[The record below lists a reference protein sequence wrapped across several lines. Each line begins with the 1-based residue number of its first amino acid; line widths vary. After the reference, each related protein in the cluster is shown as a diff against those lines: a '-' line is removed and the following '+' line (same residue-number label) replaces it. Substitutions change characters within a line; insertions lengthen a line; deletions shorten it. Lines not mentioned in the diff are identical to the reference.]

1 MELLSNAQAH
11 ASVPDRYVFPPEKRA
26 SMQLDVPS
34 LDDDDDGVS
43 LPVVDLHR
51 AALSGDDEL
60 RRRVAAEIVRA
71 GKEFGFFQAR
81 THAPQQLSIIYP
93 CHSAIDF

>member
-11 ASVPDRYVFPPEKRA
+11 ATVPHRYVFPPEKRA
-26 SMQLDVPS
+26 AMQLDVPS
-34 LDDDDDGVS
+34 LDVDDGVS

-51 AALSGDDEL
+51 AALSGDDAL

-71 GKEFGFFQAR
+71 GKDFGFFQAR
-81 THAPQQLSIIYP
+81 IY
-93 CHSAIDF
+93 ART